1 MGLADMLMPML
12 ASGGLGAQQMPGQ
25 IPQQSMGTAAQQGS
39 LMPFMDPTAMGQLA
53 QDTADYQRRQQ
64 IANAMMSQGYVPNS
78 GRFGVLAGLLSGLG
92 GALANSQNQQKLSD
106 IVTRQMQAESQ
117 AMAAKRQ
124 QDWEDLIRKTNL
136 EVAADTQKNIGKSK
150 AEKDYQK
157 DVVQDGMIVDPN
169 NPNAAMAIP
178 GYQQMQIALAGGKAN
193 ADAAAR
199 AQYAGAADAAKLAM
213 IQRLMAQ
220 PDSPAKTAQLS
231 SLLGEGGMQAMMFSG
246 MSGGGGQ
253 GGPAMS
259 GPTGDDFLKGLNPA
273 LAGQVKAIAE
283 GRQQPP
289 TSMAMRSPMG
299 QALMAA
305 VTQYDPTFDATN
317 YAARSKTRNDFTSG
331 NAAKQVNAMNT
342 AIGHAGQL
350 LDVAD
355 SLNNYG
361 GFPFATDVNAATNA
375 FLQHQGDPRMDQF
388 NFTRDALAGEITKAF
403 RGTSGSEKDIQE
415 IRNNLSVANS
425 PDQLKAAIG
434 QAMKLLASKNE
445 SLSDQYMKGFGSNSQ
460 PNFLDPHAQ
469 AALSKLQQRGIDIGS
484 LGSDEGVN
492 APAAGAAQFTI
503 GQTAT
508 GPNGQKI
515 QFTAN
520 GWVPVGGQ

>member
-12 ASGGLGAQQMPGQ
+12 ASGGLGAQPMPGQ
-25 IPQQSMGTAAQQGS
+25 IQPQSMGTAAQQGS

-117 AMAAKRQ
+117 AAAAKRQ
-124 QDWEDLIRKTNL
+124 QDLEDLYNKTQI
-136 EVAADTQKNIGKSK
+136 ESGGKIQVAQGEAQAKKQYALPTYVPGIGTLDPSTGK
-150 AEKDYQK
+150 
-157 DVVQDGMIVDPN
+157 ITVDPN
-169 NPNAAMAIP
+169 VANTE
-178 GYQQMQIALAGGKAN
+178 IATKKAEAWN
-193 ADAAAR
+193 QAAAE
-199 AQYAGAADAAKLAM
+199 ASHAGAAGAAALQQ
-213 IQRLMAQ
+213 IQQVMAL
-220 PDSPAKTAQLS
+220 PDSPTKTAMLAK
-231 SLLGEGGMQAMMFSG
+231 LVGEGGMQAMMFSG
-246 MSGGGGQ
+246 MGGGGSQ

-259 GPTGDDFLKGLNPA
+259 GPTGDDFLKSLNPA

-342 AIGHAGQL
+342 AIGHAGSL
-350 LDVAD
+350 LDAAD
-355 SLNNYG
+355 ALDNTSFPTLNQGLNWM
-361 GFPFATDVNAATNA
+361 AS
-375 FLQHQGDPRMDQF
+375 QSGDPRIVQF
-388 NFTRDALAGEITKAF
+388 NTTRDALAGELTKAF
-403 RGTSGSEKDIQE
+403 RGASGSEKDIE
-415 IRNNLSVANS
+415 EVRANLSAANS
-425 PDQLKAAIG
+425 PDQMKAAIG

-445 SLSDQYMKGFGSNSQ
+445 SLADQYTKGFGSNSQ

-469 AALSKLQQRGIDIGS
+469 AALGKLQQAGIDIGS
-484 LGSDEGVN
+484 LGSDEGVS
-492 APAAGAAQFTI
+492 APAAGGLSDADLL
-503 GQTAT
+503 
-508 GPNGQKI
+508 KKY
-515 QFTAN
+515 
-520 GWVPVGGQ
+520 GGG